1 MSNAIIDIER
11 GLPEVDAIPD
21 SFVSGITERISEQL
35 EAWSGKKES
44 DPSMLD
50 TLRAYWDSVGWT
62 NWGGNT
68 DIPWSAA
75 FVSHVLGGDFPAES
89 AHRKYVQRVIDED
102 DNAWQ
107 AFSVP
112 KNIERLRL
120 RPGDVLVKPRSGG
133 WGNSHGAV
141 VYRIRDGVA
150 ELAGGNVS
158 NTAKIEDEIPVD
170 PEGRPTEGMGP
181 WLVVLKRPG
190 SGFSLLKS
198 AGAALAMLLA
208 YLGLRG
214 ANG

>member
-1 MSNAIIDIER
+1 MSNVIIDIER
-11 GLPEVDAIPD
+11 SLPAVEAIPE
-21 SFVSGITERISEQL
+21 SYVPGIAGRISEQL
-35 EAWSGKKES
+35 DAWSGKKEG

-50 TLRAYWDSVGWT
+50 TLREYWSSVGWT
-62 NWGGNT
+62 NWGGDT

-75 FVSHVLGGDFPAES
+75 FVSYVLGGDFPGES

-102 DNAWQ
+102 DNAWR

-112 KNIERLRL
+112 KNLDRLKL

-141 VYRIRDGVA
+141 VYRVRDGVA

-158 NTAKIEDEIPVD
+158 NTAKVEDEIPVD
-170 PEGRPTEGMGP
+170 SDGRPTEGMGP

-190 SGFSLLKS
+190 SALSVLKA